1 MNQII
6 QWCGAEAFEGALVL
20 DECHKAKNMGNGKT
34 KSDKVTE
41 EGRDDLDAWKAMP
54 PGPPEIS
61 VPLILRV
68 LRNLCPFGLPFGGC
82 EP

>member
-41 EGRDDLDAWKAMP
+41 EGRDDLDAWKKSTATKSAMFVA
-54 PGPPEIS
+54 S
-61 VPLILRV
+61 LQR
-68 LRNLCPFGLPFGGC
+68 FA
-82 EP
+82 